1 MSRPWRV
8 PRTKDEWRDMARV
21 LATVWYNWPCTGLMP
36 GPMPGTQA
44 PCLRCQARAILAD
57 HHESCRRL
65 GITIPESI
73 EVRLPSPCLEEPA
86 KP

>member
-21 LATVWYNWPCTGLMP
+21 LAMGWYSRPCRR
-36 GPMPGTQA
+36 PMGCSSDTPD
-44 PCLRCQARAILAD
+44 PCIPCQARAILAD
-57 HHESCRRL
+57 HHENCRRL